1 MTSTLHWRLSRFY
14 FFYYFFVGLFTP
26 YWGLYLQDL
35 KFNAVEIGALLSLFH
50 FSRIIAPNF
59 WGWLADHTGQR
70 AKWIRL
76 SSFLGVLGFC
86 GVFWADTFYLMFF
99 TMMAMSIFT
108 SSTLPLA
115 ESLTLS
121 HLSTSKENNSYSR
134 IRLWGSVGFI
144 TAAFLLGY
152 LIDIFS
158 IKTLVWG
165 LLLAQLTI
173 FILTF
178 YIPEKKEQIIYP
190 VKRSILNVIKNREVI
205 AMLLG
210 SGLMVSSHGL
220 LYNFYSIFLIEN
232 NYSSF
237 AIGALW
243 STGVIFEIFIF
254 ILMPK
259 ILKKINLKKILLIS
273 LALAVLRFFLIGNF
287 VNNIYIIIFAQ
298 ILHAATFGS
307 FHVASIQIIEFFF
320 NKDHHARGQS
330 IYNSLTYGVGGAV
343 GGMGGGLMISAY
355 GANLTFMLSAL
366 LPLLGF
372 VVIYFGL
379 KNYPD
384 TMPAKSITTLD

>member
-1 MTSTLHWRLSRFY
+1 VTSTLHWRLSRFY

-59 WGWLADHTGQR
+59 WGWLADYTGQR

-76 SSFLGVLGFC
+76 SSFLGVLGFF

-190 VKRSILNVIKNREVI
+190 VKRSILDVIKNREVI

-220 LYNFYSIFLIEN
+220 LYNFYSIFLTEN

-307 FHVASIQIIEFFF
+307 FHVASIQIIEYFF

-343 GGMGGGLMISAY
+343 GGLGGGLMINAY

-384 TMPAKSITTLD
+384 TIPAKSITTLD

>member
-144 TAAFLLGY
+144 TAAFLLGC

-190 VKRSILNVIKNREVI
+190 VKRSILDVIKNREVI

-220 LYNFYSIFLIEN
+220 LYNFYSIFLTEN

-307 FHVASIQIIEFFF
+307 FHVASIQIIEYFF

-343 GGMGGGLMISAY
+343 GGLGGGLMISAY

>member
-1 MTSTLHWRLSRFY
+1 VTSTLHWRLSRFY

-76 SSFLGVLGFC
+76 SSFLGVLGFF

-144 TAAFLLGY
+144 AAAFLLGY

-190 VKRSILNVIKNREVI
+190 VKRSILDVIKNREVI

-220 LYNFYSIFLIEN
+220 LYNFYSIFLTEN

-307 FHVASIQIIEFFF
+307 FHVASIQIIEYFF

-343 GGMGGGLMISAY
+343 GGLGGGLMISAY

>member
-76 SSFLGVLGFC
+76 SSFLGVLGFF

-190 VKRSILNVIKNREVI
+190 VKRSILDVIKNREVI

-220 LYNFYSIFLIEN
+220 LYNFYSIFLTEN

-307 FHVASIQIIEFFF
+307 FHVASIQIIEYFF

-343 GGMGGGLMISAY
+343 GGLGGGLMISAY

-372 VVIYFGL
+372 FVIYFGL

-384 TMPAKSITTLD
+384 TIPAKSITTFD

>member
-76 SSFLGVLGFC
+76 SSFLGVLGFF

-190 VKRSILNVIKNREVI
+190 VKRSILDVIKNREVI

-220 LYNFYSIFLIEN
+220 LYNFYSIFLTEN

-307 FHVASIQIIEFFF
+307 FHVASIQIIEYFF

-343 GGMGGGLMISAY
+343 GGLGGGLMISAY

-384 TMPAKSITTLD
+384 TIPAKSITTLD

>member
-76 SSFLGVLGFC
+76 SSFLGVLGFF

-144 TAAFLLGY
+144 AAAFLLGY

-190 VKRSILNVIKNREVI
+190 VKRSILDVIKNREVI

-220 LYNFYSIFLIEN
+220 LYNFYSIFLTEN

-307 FHVASIQIIEFFF
+307 FHVASIQIIEYFF

-343 GGMGGGLMISAY
+343 GGLGGGLMISAY

>member
-35 KFNAVEIGALLSLFH
+35 KFNAIEIGALLSLFH

-86 GVFWADTFYLMFF
+86 GVFWADTFYLMLF
-99 TMMAMSIFT
+99 TMIAMSIFT
-108 SSTLPLA
+108 SSTIPLA

-121 HLSTSKENNSYSR
+121 HLSASKENNSYSR

-152 LIDIFS
+152 LIDLFT
-158 IKTLVWG
+158 IKTLVWA

-178 YIPEKKEQIIYP
+178 YIPEKKEPIIYP

-220 LYNFYSIFLIEN
+220 LYNFYSIFLTDN

-243 STGVIFEIFIF
+243 STGVAFEILIF
-254 ILMPK
+254 ILMPR
-259 ILKKINLKKILLIS
+259 ILKKINLKKILLTS

-307 FHVASIQIIEFFF
+307 FHVASIQIIEYFF

-330 IYNSLTYGVGGAV
+330 IYNSLTYGVGGAI
-343 GGMGGGLMISAY
+343 GGLGGGLMINAY

-372 VVIYFGL
+372 IVIYFGL

-384 TMPAKSITTLD
+384 TMPIKSIGTLD

>member
-86 GVFWADTFYLMFF
+86 GVFWADTFYIMFF
-99 TMMAMSIFT
+99 TMMAMSVFT
-108 SSTLPLA
+108 SSTIPLA

-121 HLSTSKENNSYSR
+121 HLSASKENNSYSR

-152 LIDIFS
+152 LIDLFS
-158 IKTLVWG
+158 IKTLVWA

-178 YIPEKKEQIIYP
+178 YIPEKKEQIVYP

-220 LYNFYSIFLIEN
+220 LYNFYSIFLTDN

-237 AIGALW
+237 TIGALW

-259 ILKKINLKKILLIS
+259 ILKKINLKKILLVS

-287 VNNIYIIIFAQ
+287 VDNIYIIIFAQ

-307 FHVASIQIIEFFF
+307 FHVASIQIIEYFF

-343 GGMGGGLMISAY
+343 GGLGGGLMINAY

-372 VVIYFGL
+372 IVIYFGL

-384 TMPAKSITTLD
+384 TIPAKSISALD

>member
-35 KFNAVEIGALLSLFH
+35 KFDAVEIGILLSLFH

-76 SSFLGVLGFC
+76 SSFLGVLGFFS
-86 GVFWADTFYLMFF
+86 VFWADSFYLMFF

-121 HLSTSKENNSYSR
+121 HLSASKENNTYSR

-144 TAAFLLGY
+144 VAAFFLGY
-152 LIDIFS
+152 LIDLLS
-158 IKTLVWG
+158 IKTLVWA

-178 YIPEKKEQIIYP
+178 YIPEKKEQVIYP
-190 VKRSILNVIKNREVI
+190 VKRSILKVIKNREVI

-220 LYNFYSIFLIEN
+220 LYNFYSIFLTDN
-232 NYSSF
+232 SYSSF
-237 AIGALW
+237 TIGALW
-243 STGVIFEIFIF
+243 SIGVISEIFIF
-254 ILMPK
+254 LLMPK
-259 ILKKINLKKILLIS
+259 ILTKINLKKILLIS
-273 LALAVLRFFLIGNF
+273 LALAILRFFLIGNF
-287 VNNIYIIIFAQ
+287 VNNIY
-298 ILHAATFGS
+298 T
-307 FHVASIQIIEFFF
+307 
-320 NKDHHARGQS
+320 
-330 IYNSLTYGVGGAV
+330 
-343 GGMGGGLMISAY
+343 
-355 GANLTFMLSAL
+355 
-366 LPLLGF
+366 
-372 VVIYFGL
+372 
-379 KNYPD
+379 
-384 TMPAKSITTLD
+384 

>member
-190 VKRSILNVIKNREVI
+190 VKRSILDVIKNREVI

-220 LYNFYSIFLIEN
+220 LYNFYSIFLTEN

-307 FHVASIQIIEFFF
+307 FHVASIQIIEYFF

-343 GGMGGGLMISAY
+343 GGLGGGLMINAY

-384 TMPAKSITTLD
+384 TIPAKSITTLD

>member
-35 KFNAVEIGALLSLFH
+35 KFNAVEIGTLLSLFH

-76 SSFLGVLGFC
+76 SSFLGVLGFF

-144 TAAFLLGY
+144 TAAFLLGC

-190 VKRSILNVIKNREVI
+190 VKRSILDVIKNREVI

-220 LYNFYSIFLIEN
+220 LYNFYSIFLTDN

-307 FHVASIQIIEFFF
+307 FHVASIQIIEYFF

-343 GGMGGGLMISAY
+343 GGLGGGLMINAY

-384 TMPAKSITTLD
+384 TIPAKSITTLD

>member
-14 FFYYFFVGLFTP
+14 FCYYFFVGLFTP

-35 KFNAVEIGALLSLFH
+35 KFNAVEIGALLALFH

-76 SSFLGVLGFC
+76 SSFLGVLGFFS
-86 GVFWADTFYLMFF
+86 VFWADSFYLMFF

-121 HLSTSKENNSYSR
+121 HLSASKENNTYSR

-144 TAAFLLGY
+144 VAAFFLGY
-152 LIDIFS
+152 LIDLLS
-158 IKTLVWG
+158 IKTLVWA

-178 YIPEKKEQIIYP
+178 YIPEKKEQVIYP
-190 VKRSILNVIKNREVI
+190 VKRSILKVIKNREVI

-220 LYNFYSIFLIEN
+220 LYNFYSIFLTDN
-232 NYSSF
+232 SYSSF
-237 AIGALW
+237 TIGALW
-243 STGVIFEIFIF
+243 SIGVISEIFIF
-254 ILMPK
+254 LLMPK
-259 ILKKINLKKILLIS
+259 ILTKINLKKILLIS
-273 LALAVLRFFLIGNF
+273 LALAILRFFLIGNF
-287 VNNIYIIIFAQ
+287 VNNIYIIVIAQ

-307 FHVASIQIIEFFF
+307 FHVASIQIIEYFF

-330 IYNSLTYGVGGAV
+330 IYNSITYGVGGAI
-343 GGMGGGLMISAY
+343 GGMGGGLMINAY
-355 GANLTFMLSAL
+355 GASHTFMLSAL

-372 VVIYFGL
+372 IVIYFGL
-379 KNYPD
+379 KNYPK
-384 TMPAKSITTLD
+384 TITS

>member
-220 LYNFYSIFLIEN
+220 LYNFYSIFLTEN

>member
-76 SSFLGVLGFC
+76 SSFLGVLGFF

-165 LLLAQLTI
+165 LLVAQLTI

-190 VKRSILNVIKNREVI
+190 VKRSILDVIKNREVI

-220 LYNFYSIFLIEN
+220 LYNFYSIFLTEN

-307 FHVASIQIIEFFF
+307 FHVASIQIIEYFF

-343 GGMGGGLMISAY
+343 GGLGGGLMISAY

>member
-14 FFYYFFVGLFTP
+14 FLYYFFVGLFTP
-26 YWGLYLQDL
+26 YWGLYLLDQ

-76 SSFLGVLGFC
+76 SSFLGFLGFC
-86 GVFWADTFYLMFF
+86 SIFWANTFYFMFF

-121 HLSTSKENNSYSR
+121 HLSASKENNSYSR

-144 TAAFLLGY
+144 TAAFFLGY
-152 LIDIFS
+152 LIDLYS
-158 IKTLVWG
+158 IKILVWA

-178 YIPEKKEQIIYP
+178 YIPEKKEQIVYS
-190 VKRSILNVIKNREVI
+190 VKRPILNVIKNREVI

-220 LYNFYSIFLIEN
+220 LYNFYSIFLTDN

-243 STGVIFEIFIF
+243 STGVIFEILIF

-307 FHVASIQIIEFFF
+307 FHVASIQIIEYFF

-330 IYNSLTYGVGGAV
+330 IYNSLTYGLGGAI
-343 GGMGGGLMISAY
+343 GGLGGGLMINAY
-355 GANLTFMLSAL
+355 GANLTFVLSAL

-372 VVIYFGL
+372 IVIYFGL

-384 TMPAKSITTLD
+384 TIPTKSITTLD

>member
-1 MTSTLHWRLSRFY
+1 VTSTLHWRLSRFY

-76 SSFLGVLGFC
+76 SSFLGVLGFF

-190 VKRSILNVIKNREVI
+190 VKRSILDVIKNREVI

-237 AIGALW
+237 VIGALW

-307 FHVASIQIIEFFF
+307 FHVASIQIIEYFF

-343 GGMGGGLMISAY
+343 GGLGGGLMINAY

-384 TMPAKSITTLD
+384 TIPAKSITTLD

>member
-76 SSFLGVLGFC
+76 SSFLGVLGFF

-144 TAAFLLGY
+144 TAAFLLGC

>member
-35 KFNAVEIGALLSLFH
+35 KFNAIEIGALLSLFH

-86 GVFWADTFYLMFF
+86 GVFWADTFYLMLF

-108 SSTLPLA
+108 SSTIPLA

-121 HLSTSKENNSYSR
+121 HLSASKENNSYSR

-152 LIDIFS
+152 LIDLFT
-158 IKTLVWG
+158 IKTLVWA

-178 YIPEKKEQIIYP
+178 YIPEKKEPIIYP

-220 LYNFYSIFLIEN
+220 LYNFYSIFLTDN

-243 STGVIFEIFIF
+243 STGVAFEILIF
-254 ILMPK
+254 ILMPR
-259 ILKKINLKKILLIS
+259 ILKKINLKKILLTS

-307 FHVASIQIIEFFF
+307 FHVASIQIIEYFF

-330 IYNSLTYGVGGAV
+330 IYNSLTYGVGGAI
-343 GGMGGGLMISAY
+343 GGLGGGLMINAY

-372 VVIYFGL
+372 IVIYFGL

-384 TMPAKSITTLD
+384 TMPIKSIGTLD

>member
-76 SSFLGVLGFC
+76 SSFLGVLGFF

-190 VKRSILNVIKNREVI
+190 VKRSILDVIKNREVI

-237 AIGALW
+237 VIGALW

-307 FHVASIQIIEFFF
+307 FHVASIQIIEYFF

-343 GGMGGGLMISAY
+343 GGLGGGLMINAY

-372 VVIYFGL
+372 IVIYFGL

-384 TMPAKSITTLD
+384 TIYTKSISTLD

>member
-50 FSRIIAPNF
+50 FSRIFAPNF

-76 SSFLGVLGFC
+76 SSFLGVLGFF

-165 LLLAQLTI
+165 LLVAQLTI

-190 VKRSILNVIKNREVI
+190 VKRSILDVIKNREVI

-220 LYNFYSIFLIEN
+220 LYNFYSIFLTEN

-307 FHVASIQIIEFFF
+307 FHVASIQIIEYFF

-343 GGMGGGLMISAY
+343 GGLGGGLMINAY

-384 TMPAKSITTLD
+384 TIPAKSITTLD

>member
-76 SSFLGVLGFC
+76 SSFLGVLGFF

-190 VKRSILNVIKNREVI
+190 VKRSILDVIKNREVI

-220 LYNFYSIFLIEN
+220 LYNFYSIFLTEN

-307 FHVASIQIIEFFF
+307 FHVASIQIIEYFF

-343 GGMGGGLMISAY
+343 GGLGGGLMINAY

-372 VVIYFGL
+372 IVIYFGL

-384 TMPAKSITTLD
+384 TIHTKSISTLD

>member
-76 SSFLGVLGFC
+76 SSFLGVLGFF

-190 VKRSILNVIKNREVI
+190 VKRSILDVIKNREVI

-237 AIGALW
+237 VIGALW

-307 FHVASIQIIEFFF
+307 FHVASIQIIEYFF

-343 GGMGGGLMISAY
+343 GGLGGGLMISAY

-372 VVIYFGL
+372 IVIYFGL

-384 TMPAKSITTLD
+384 TIYTKSISTLD

>member
-59 WGWLADHTGQR
+59 WGWLADYTGQR

-76 SSFLGVLGFC
+76 SSFLGVLGFF

-190 VKRSILNVIKNREVI
+190 VKRSILDVIKNREVI

-259 ILKKINLKKILLIS
+259 ILKKINLKKILLVS

-307 FHVASIQIIEFFF
+307 FHVASIQIIEYFF

-343 GGMGGGLMISAY
+343 GGLGGGLMINAY

-384 TMPAKSITTLD
+384 TIPAKSITTLD

>member
-1 MTSTLHWRLSRFY
+1 VTSTLHWRLSRFY

-86 GVFWADTFYLMFF
+86 GVFWADTFYIMFF
-99 TMMAMSIFT
+99 TMMAMSVFT
-108 SSTLPLA
+108 SSTIPLA

-121 HLSTSKENNSYSR
+121 HLSASKENNSYSR

-152 LIDIFS
+152 LIDLFS
-158 IKTLVWG
+158 IKTLVWA

-178 YIPEKKEQIIYP
+178 YIPEKKEQIVYP

-220 LYNFYSIFLIEN
+220 LYNFYSIFLTDN

-237 AIGALW
+237 TIGALW

-259 ILKKINLKKILLIS
+259 ILKKINLKKILLVS

-287 VNNIYIIIFAQ
+287 VDNIYIIIFAQ

-307 FHVASIQIIEFFF
+307 FHVASIQIIEYFF

-343 GGMGGGLMISAY
+343 GGLGGGLMINAY

-372 VVIYFGL
+372 IVIYFGL

-384 TMPAKSITTLD
+384 TIPAKSISALD

>member
-14 FFYYFFVGLFTP
+14 FLYYFFVGLFTP
-26 YWGLYLQDL
+26 YWGLYLLDQ

-76 SSFLGVLGFC
+76 SSFLGFLGFC
-86 GVFWADTFYLMFF
+86 SIFWANTFYFMFF

-121 HLSTSKENNSYSR
+121 HLSASKENNSYSR

-144 TAAFLLGY
+144 TAAFFLGY
-152 LIDIFS
+152 LIDLYS
-158 IKTLVWG
+158 IKILVWA

-178 YIPEKKEQIIYP
+178 YIPEKKEQIVYS
-190 VKRSILNVIKNREVI
+190 VKRPILNVINNREVI

-220 LYNFYSIFLIEN
+220 LYNFYSIFLTDN

-243 STGVIFEIFIF
+243 STGVIFEILIF

-259 ILKKINLKKILLIS
+259 IIKKINLKKILLIS

-307 FHVASIQIIEFFF
+307 FHVASIQIIEYFF

-330 IYNSLTYGVGGAV
+330 IYNSLTYGLGGAI
-343 GGMGGGLMISAY
+343 GGLGGGLMINAY
-355 GANLTFMLSAL
+355 GANLTFVLSAL

-372 VVIYFGL
+372 IVIYFGL

-384 TMPAKSITTLD
+384 TIHT